1 MKYSE
6 AKQGRT
12 FVIRLEDGDV
22 VHEEIE
28 RFAREKAIHAAALII
43 VGGADRGSRLV
54 VGPEQGRSNPVMPME
69 HLLENVHEI
78 AGAGTLFAGEDGNPV
93 LHMHIACGRKNSTVT
108 GCVRKGVKVWHI
120 MELILFE
127 LTETTAVRTH
137 DPATGFQLLS
147 P

>member
-1 MKYSE
+1 
-6 AKQGRT
+6 
-12 FVIRLEDGDV
+12 
-22 VHEEIE
+22 
-28 RFAREKAIHAAALII
+28 
-43 VGGADRGSRLV
+43 
-54 VGPEQGRSNPVMPME
+54 ME

-78 AGAGTLFAGEDGNPV
+78 AGAGTLFPGEDGNPV
-93 LHMHIACGRKNSTVT
+93 LHMHIACGRENSTVT